1 MHARRG
7 YSYSNYFTF
16 IFTAVDKK
24 ALETALR
31 KKRTMPLC
39 IAQCMTV
46 GAPQTG
52 KSSLK
57 RRLLKQT
64 GGLNK
69 STGVADKPVVTA
81 VTADGTEWTVL
92 DWEDEGAQF
101 LHTVDQ
107 PPSKIQRENN
117 QLPTPP
123 TDNSDMPKHTEVL
136 QSPTEFPLT
145 NLKELTQET
154 AEFAEVSTNSIP
166 RSKSCSTDVELNM
179 NQNEPEQP
187 SYSDFID
194 TILDVG
200 SEKWIAAKKRLENQ
214 CIIYFTDTGGQ
225 LEFQEVLPAIIS
237 GPSIFLLVFN
247 LEQAAKGLG
256 EEFPA
261 VYKRS
266 NG

>member
-1 MHARRG
+1 
-7 YSYSNYFTF
+7 
-16 IFTAVDKK
+16 
-24 ALETALR
+24 
-31 KKRTMPLC
+31 MPLC

-64 GGLNK
+64 DGLNK

-107 PPSKIQRENN
+107 PPSKMQRENN

-123 TDNSDMPKHTEVL
+123 TDNSDMPENTEVL
-136 QSPTEFPLT
+136 QGPHFPTEVPLP
-145 NLKELTQET
+145 NLKEKET
-154 AEFAEVSTNSIP
+154 EEFSTIP
-166 RSKSCSTDVELNM
+166 RTKSCSTDMELNM
-179 NQNEPEQP
+179 NQNEPEQS

-200 SEKWIAAKKRLENQ
+200 SEKWIAAKKRLKNQ
-214 CIIYFTDTGGQ
+214 CTIYFTDTGGQ

-247 LEQAAKGLG
+247 LEHAAKVYTRNFLLCTRKAMD
-256 EEFPA
+256 EFMSHHLA
-261 VYKRS
+261 S
-266 NG
+266 LHLL